1 MISRNDLDRL
11 AQHRVVKIFRGEFC
25 GGDRTG
31 PAEIA
36 TAAVV
41 AEHADADHAVGYAG
55 AVLRMERGQS
65 ISTAPIINNA
75 TRLAGA
81 AGATRNLIN
90 AFLPIFIMSI

>member
-1 MISRNDLDRL
+1 MICIEPLPRDPDRDVGLVLMISRNDLDRL

-65 ISTAPIINNA
+65 KDRADHK
-75 TRLAGA
+75 
-81 AGATRNLIN
+81 
-90 AFLPIFIMSI
+90 